1 MCSSDLGEFNL
12 SGRIAAA
19 QWLAGIVLLGVAA
32 LASAETYE
40 PGQVWTYKTRP
51 QETASTLQI
60 LRVENTAKFGTVIF
74 IGLKDVRIRHVNGKI
89 VATMSPIPFAKSAI
103 DQSVVKLVGK
113 PDTIMPSDR
122 GYLAWKASLVAGK
135 TPRLYT
141 KPVAE
146 TIKDIEDGSWMVQK
160 EPAKQ

>member
-1 MCSSDLGEFNL
+1 M
-12 SGRIAAA
+12 SGRIANWR
-19 QWLAGIVLLGVAA
+19 WLAGIALLGVAA
-32 LASAETYE
+32 LVRAETYE

-51 QETASTLQI
+51 QEPNSTLQI

-89 VATMSPIPFAKSAI
+89 VATMSPVPFVKSAI

-113 PDTIMPSDR
+113 PETVMPSDR

-135 TPRLYT
+135 TPKVYV

-160 EPAKQ
+160 EPAQAQ

>member
-1 MCSSDLGEFNL
+1 VEKARTVKSSGWITALHC
-12 SGRIAAA
+12 
-19 QWLAGIVLLGVAA
+19 LAGIVLFGAAAVAA
-32 LASAETYE
+32 AETYE
-40 PGQVWTYKTRP
+40 PGQIWTYKTRP
-51 QETASTLQI
+51 QESASTLQI

-113 PDTIMPSDR
+113 PDAIMPSDR
-122 GYLAWKASLVAGK
+122 GYLSWKASLLAGK
-135 TPRLYT
+135 TPRIYT

-160 EPAKQ
+160 EPVKQ